1 MAKLRGMDAVI
12 AKSEKSGSAPRKK
25 AALKRKG
32 APGVAIVIAM
42 GKPKGAGPR
51 RMRGDEAPK
60 QGAAAK
66 LAALEAR
73 IAELEAQLAAME
85 DDEDEDEDEMDD
97 EEMA

>member
-12 AKSEKSGSAPRKK
+12 AKSEKSGSPRKR

-42 GKPKGAGPR
+42 GKPKGER
-51 RMRGDEAPK
+51 KVQDEAPK
-60 QGAAAK
+60 KDATPK

-85 DDEDEDEDEMDD
+85 DEDEEDEDEMDD
-97 EEMA
+97 EDYAE